1 MDKKEVFEV
10 TVVYQSNQFILFVKN
25 EQVYIQVNAEG
36 VTVYQFN
43 DVLKQLPQIKVT
55 SFTDLQ
61 NALKS
66 KSSTGV
72 MIGVLKPR
80 IELEVS
86 QDEMTAFL
94 KLNLPASELTT
105 CKALVVSEILE
116 LLKAN
121 EIKVG
126 IQTDYL
132 QGELL
137 NNCKIEI
144 AKGVAPIA
152 GVDSRYTYYQ
162 VNSKRLETNENEA
175 TDHYELNLINNVNK
189 GDWLGEKTLPQSGVD
204 GLTVKGH
211 KIPARFGRDYTLKYD
226 PKTVVES
233 FEKDKFV
240 LRAKQNGAVN
250 FEGEK
255 VKIENHLIISGDV
268 DYETGNIRFD
278 GSVTIAG
285 TVKDKF
291 IVEATGDVT
300 IKGANGIGAVGKI
313 ISSKGSVFIQGGVN
327 AKNEGKIFAKDSIF
341 VKFVNEGYLE
351 AENEIHVAL
360 YAFDS
365 YLKAD
370 KVFIDPKKGK
380 VVGGEIHAKHRI
392 VSGSIGNVQERQTI
406 VNVEGF
412 ERIDIKVEL
421 DAMKLKFQDLLSS
434 ANRMKRKLEIFE
446 TNMERLDDRAKNTYG
461 ALVQNY
467 QTLLDD
473 LEFLSRKAEKLE
485 DILRTRGEGEIKIHQ
500 KVYPKTIM
508 ELKTLQRS
516 IIETM
521 NCSFYVKDNRIHVA
535 D

>member
-1 MDKKEVFEV
+1 MDVI
-10 TVVYQSNQFILFVKN
+10 YQSNEFKLFVEK
-25 EQVYIQVNAEG
+25 EQVYIQVTADG

-43 DVLKQLPQIKVT
+43 DVLKQLPQIKIT

-66 KSSTGV
+66 KNSTAIV
-72 MIGVLKPR
+72 IGALKPR
-80 IELEVS
+80 LELELS
-86 QDEMTAFL
+86 QDEMTAFI
-94 KLNLPASELTT
+94 KLNISSSEITES
-105 CKALVVSEILE
+105 KEMIVSEILE
-116 LLKAN
+116 FLKAN
-121 EIKVG
+121 EICAG
-126 IQTDYL
+126 IQSDVL
-132 QGELL
+132 QNELS
-137 NNCKIEI
+137 NKRKIEI
-144 AKGVAPIA
+144 AKGIPPVA
-152 GVDSRYTYYQ
+152 GEDSKYTYYKM
-162 VNSKRLETNENEA
+162 VSKKPKTSEDET
-175 TDHYELNLINNVNK
+175 TDHYELDLINNVNK
-189 GDWLGEKTLPQSGVD
+189 GDWLGEKTLPQVGVD
-204 GLTVKGH
+204 GLTVKGC

-226 PKTVVES
+226 PKTVEEN

-250 FEGEK
+250 FDGEK
-255 VKIENHLIISGDV
+255 IKVENHLIISGDV

-278 GSVTIAG
+278 GSVTITG

-291 IVEATGDVT
+291 IVEATGDIV
-300 IKGANGIGAVGKI
+300 IKGKTGVGAVGKI
-313 ISSKGSVFIQGGVN
+313 ESKNGSVFIQGGVN
-327 AKNEGKIFAKDSIF
+327 GKNEGKVFAKDAIF
-341 VKFVNEGYLE
+341 VKFVNEGHLE
-351 AENEIHVAL
+351 AESEIHVAL

-380 VVGGEIHAKHRI
+380 VVGGEIHAKHRV
-392 VSGSIGNVQERQTI
+392 VSGSIGNIQERQTI
-406 VNVEGF
+406 INVEGF
-412 ERIDIKVEL
+412 ERLNIKVEL

-446 TNMERLDDRAKNTYG
+446 TNMDRLDDRAKNTYV

-473 LEFLSRKAEKLE
+473 LDFLSRKAEKLE

-500 KVYPKTIM
+500 TVYPKTMM
-508 ELKTLQRS
+508 EIKSLQRS

-521 NCSFYVKDNRIHVA
+521 NCSFYFKDNHIHVV